1 MANINENSIANY
13 RAWKTWEAGDFGQ
26 CDAVQSRYFALELQR
41 SGVRSLPGKTCF
53 EFGFGNGQFAGW
65 AKAQGMHY
73 AGSELN
79 AELLALAISKGLR
92 VFSVEADL
100 VQTLGANTQDVM
112 LAFDVLE
119 HLDTDQII
127 ELLHSVAHCLKP
139 GGAFIARFPSGD
151 SPFARPIQ
159 YGDMTHKSIIGSS
172 KIRQLAIGT
181 GLQVQQVRAPV
192 LPITGIG
199 VSRLLRRLPIVLLR
213 ALLSKAI
220 NLIYNDNAARVMAP
234 NMLVVLQKGAV
245 DGK

>member
-1 MANINENSIANY
+1 MSETADTSIQNY

-26 CDAVQSRYFALELQR
+26 CDTVQARYFALELQR
-41 SGVRSLPGKTCF
+41 SGVHSLHAKSCF

-65 AKAQGMHY
+65 AIAQGMQY

-79 AELLALAISKGLR
+79 AELLALATSKGVR
-92 VFSVEADL
+92 VFSVETDL

-119 HLDTDQII
+119 HLDAEQII
-127 ELLHSVAHCLKP
+127 ALLHSVVHCLKP
-139 GGAFIARFPSGD
+139 GGVFIARFPSGD

-192 LPITGIG
+192 LPLTGIG
-199 VSRLLRRLPIVLLR
+199 ASRLLRRLPIVLLR

-234 NMLVVLQKGAV
+234 NMLVVLRKETV
-245 DGK
+245 DGE